1 MIKATVAQAPAKVAV
16 PAVPEVKVA
25 AAQVTIAAAQVMEVP
40 AAAAAIAAAQV
51 VEVPAAAAAMEA
63 VEVAAINREDGSS
76 ISRGP
81 SSSNNSS
88 SHGKQQSWFSYAQVP
103 CIIQSFLQV

>member
-40 AAAAAIAAAQV
+40 AAAAA
-51 VEVPAAAAAMEA
+51 MEA

-81 SSSNNSS
+81 SSSSDSS
-88 SHGKQQSWFSYAQVP
+88 SHGKQQSWF
-103 CIIQSFLQV
+103 